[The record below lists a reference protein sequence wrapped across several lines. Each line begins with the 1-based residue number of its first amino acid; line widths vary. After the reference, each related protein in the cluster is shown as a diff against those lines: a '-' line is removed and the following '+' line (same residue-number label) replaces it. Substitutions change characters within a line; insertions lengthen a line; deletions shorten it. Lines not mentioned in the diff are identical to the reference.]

1 MARIAWDRF
10 KGSSEAYVF
19 SLPPHDVGARLM
31 NSEDLRILEI
41 DGKFVVAVHR
51 NQAWSQLTWHHTR
64 ADAQRDLA
72 ILSLAPPSR
81 EVGRAAPGTESR

>member
-1 MARIAWDRF
+1 
-10 KGSSEAYVF
+10 
-19 SLPPHDVGARLM
+19 M
-31 NSEDLRILEI
+31 NSKDLRILEI

-72 ILSLAPPSR
+72 ILSLAAPSL
-81 EVGRAAPGTESR
+81 EVGRAAPGKESR